1 MSITYHIDKATLGI
15 GGGGASVSEVQTI
28 VDASTTTI
36 VNTLSTVGIPG
47 EIKLVNNLTGT
58 APAGTVKIDNI
69 PVDTSFNML
78 ATGEL
83 QSATLPKAFHIAEP
97 SIAKYVHCVNANEDF
112 FTNDNSSATSSSNFK
127 RWTASSGYVSQSLT
141 NPSSLANFPY
151 FCLLDSGY
159 LIDVSSSTVNSPT
172 IYYFAPGSSSA
183 TSKLSATFPGWGGS
197 RALPVVVN
205 MGSTAL
211 FVGGSNNTNTPNSM
225 STLAS
230 AWACEWNPA
239 TNSATQLANPPF
251 QVAGS
256 YNFLSTCTL
265 NNAAFFAL
273 ISRYSTD
280 GTTFVSGTPADA
292 IPVYWLNSSRQW
304 SLLGIYPSPTLT
316 VAGSL
321 VPLASTGNCRIVPIG
336 QYVYLVPYTSN
347 WEAVP
352 YLSKATLVRIDPAT
366 GSHTLVDF
374 SVTGGTLPNMICTP
388 VGHMG
393 VHQSIATADGSKLY
407 GFAVGSSQFKNIKLQ
422 GLAQSQPTQTF
433 YVRKT

>member
-47 EIKLVNNLTGT
+47 EIKLVNNLTGV
-58 APAGTVKIDNI
+58 APTGTVKIDNI

-83 QSATLPKAFHIAEP
+83 QTAALPKAFFIAEP
-97 SIAKYVHCVNANEDF
+97 SVAKYVHCVNANEDF
-112 FTNDNSSATSSSNFK
+112 FTNDNSSATQSSNFK
-127 RWTASSGYVSQSLT
+127 RWTASSGYVSQTLT

-159 LIDVSSSTVNSPT
+159 LIDVPTSQVNVSL
-172 IYYFAPGSSSA
+172 IYHFAPGSSSA
-183 TSKLSATFPGWGGS
+183 SSKLVGTFPGWGN

-211 FVGGSNNTNTPNSM
+211 LVGGSNNLNTPGSM
-225 STLAS
+225 SGLAS

-239 TNSATQLANPPF
+239 TNATTQLANPPF

-256 YNFLSTCTL
+256 YNFVSTCTL

-273 ISRYSTD
+273 QSRYSTD
-280 GTTFVSGTPADA
+280 GTTFVMSTPVDA
-292 IPVYWLNSSRQW
+292 VPVYRLNSARQW
-304 SLLGIYPSPTLT
+304 SLLGTYPSPTLT
-316 VAGSL
+316 LAGSL
-321 VPLASTGNCRIVPIG
+321 APQAAVSACKVVAIG
-336 QYVYLVPYTSN
+336 SYIYLVPATSQ
-347 WEAVP
+347 WENSP
-352 YLSKATLVRIDPAT
+352 YLSKATLVRIDPST

-374 SVTGGTLPNMICTP
+374 SVTSGVLPGMSCTP
-388 VGHMG
+388 FGHVGS
-393 VHQSIATADGSKLY
+393 HQSITTADGSKLY
-407 GFAVGSSQFKNIKLQ
+407 NFTYGASSTKNIKLQ